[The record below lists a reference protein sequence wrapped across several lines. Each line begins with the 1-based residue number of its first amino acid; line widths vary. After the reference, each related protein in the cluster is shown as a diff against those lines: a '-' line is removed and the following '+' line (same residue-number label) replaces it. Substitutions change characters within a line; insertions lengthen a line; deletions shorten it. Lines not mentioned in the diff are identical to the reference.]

1 MGFWQLVRYREEDT
15 GYRYS
20 CSTIGWSDFWR
31 AKWTRDMLP
40 QIVLRPHF
48 KNLAFQCRFF
58 AGRNRKASEHFS
70 ILFYSVSARL
80 HAHWSTATYLCV
92 GFWNSRKCTGTIS
105 LGCSTG
111 TISLGF
117 STGTISLGC
126 STSTALTFNISYLY
140 RFRLTIYSNS
150 ANKAMLLFAALWRQY
165 LYHFTLR

>member
-1 MGFWQLVRYREEDT
+1 
-15 GYRYS
+15 
-20 CSTIGWSDFWR
+20 
-31 AKWTRDMLP
+31 MLP

-80 HAHWSTATYLCV
+80 YAHWSTATYLCV

-126 STSTALTFNISYLY
+126 STGTISLGFSTSTISLGCSTSTALTFNISYLY
-140 RFRLTIYSNS
+140 RLRLTIYSNS